1 MRRILASPGLA
12 LLLFAGCGKSA
23 EPAAGTPAV
32 AESAAAAESPAAA
45 AESPAAAAESPAAA
59 AESPAAAAEPPARE
73 QAPPA
78 SKLLAV
84 GTPAPAFSSEAHDGT
99 VVSPA
104 AMRGHPWVLYF
115 YPKDDTPG

>member
-1 MRRILASPGLA
+1 MRRILTSSGLA
-12 LLLFAGCGKSA
+12 LLLSAGCGKSA
-23 EPAAGTPAV
+23 EQATGA
-32 AESAAAAESPAAA
+32 PAAA
-45 AESPAAAAESPAAA
+45 AETAAAAEQPA
-59 AESPAAAAEPPARE
+59 ERPARE

-99 VVSPA
+99 VVSPE